1 MVIISKDDYLSF
13 LNEVGVRMQT
23 PPVNVNSQ
31 LSTVSSTTS
40 VNTKRSSNDSNK
52 SQQISVVPQ
61 LQPPLPQAQTHLQ
74 QLQQQATLVQNQQL
88 NTTNGSG
95 NNKAKQVA
103 RAILMCRPNSHPFQV
118 RYFIISKNK
127 KILNDFRFTES
138 HIISRT
144 KCTGSSRSFSCTQ

>member
-31 LSTVSSTTS
+31 LSTVSSTAS
-40 VNTKRSSNDSNK
+40 VNNTKRSNDSNK
-52 SQQISVVPQ
+52 TQQISVVPQ

-118 RYFIISKNK
+118 S
-127 KILNDFRFTES
+127 ILLRKTLKSS
-138 HIISRT
+138 HKTFLFFYRIAHYI
-144 KCTGSSRSFSCTQ
+144 